1 MGIFQI
7 TNVFACR
14 LELLLSYFALI
25 RENGGFE
32 NNPLASRKVSVLLG
46 LLAAGKPVG
55 DKLSSKPYRIDTL
68 GFISSKIMKT
78 SVFDVIV
85 IGGGQAGIP
94 LAHALAE
101 ANQKTALIERSH
113 LGGSC
118 VNFGCTPT
126 KAVIASARVAHLARR
141 AEQFG
146 LRIPVVEVDFP
157 AVLERAKSIALE
169 SRTSLGKTFKKTD
182 NPQLIRGQ
190 ARIVGR
196 DEAEKFF
203 LVRVNESVL
212 KTKQIVLNTGT
223 RSFIP
228 EIEGIEDV
236 KVVHAGNW
244 LEMNELPEHIAILGG
259 SYIGLEMSQFYRRM
273 GSRVTVIET
282 NTRIASREDADVS
295 KALQKILE
303 NEKIEFRLKTK
314 LSRVKTKKDGKIMLA
329 FDDSNGAKTLTAS
342 HLFVAVGRKPNTDDL
357 GLESVGVKLDEKGIV
372 ETDERLATSV
382 EGIWAAGDI
391 RGGFQFTHTAWD
403 DYRILESQIVGDK
416 SRTTK
421 RIVPYAMFTDPELG
435 RVGLTEAEARATDKT
450 IKVNCYEMKSNGKA
464 REIGEPI
471 GFIKIIIDAQTE
483 RIIGAAVLA
492 SEGAEMV
499 HEYVD
504 LMNADASFTVLR
516 DSVHIHPT
524 LAEAVQSA
532 VKSF

>member
-1 MGIFQI
+1 
-7 TNVFACR
+7 
-14 LELLLSYFALI
+14 
-25 RENGGFE
+25 
-32 NNPLASRKVSVLLG
+32 
-46 LLAAGKPVG
+46 
-55 DKLSSKPYRIDTL
+55 
-68 GFISSKIMKT
+68 MKT

-94 LAHALAE
+94 LAHALVE
-101 ANQKTALIERSH
+101 AGNKIALIERSH

-141 AEQFG
+141 ATEFG
-146 LRIPVVEVDFP
+146 LRIPTVEVDFT
-157 AVLERAKSIALE
+157 AVLRRAKSIALE
-169 SRTSLGKTFKKTD
+169 SRTSLGKTFKKND
-182 NPQLIRGQ
+182 NPQLISGQ

-196 DEAEKFF
+196 DESEKIF
-203 LVRVNESVL
+203 LVRVNESIL

-228 EIEGIEDV
+228 EIEGIEAV
-236 KVVHAGNW
+236 KIVHAGNW

-282 NTRIASREDADVS
+282 SARIASREDADVS
-295 KALQKILE
+295 NALRKILE
-303 NEKIEFRLKTK
+303 SEKIEFRLEAKVA
-314 LSRVKTKKDGKIMLA
+314 RVKTKKDGKIMLA

-357 GLESVGVKLDEKGIV
+357 GLESVGIKLDEHGIV
-372 ETDERLATSV
+372 ETDERLATNV
-382 EGIWAAGDI
+382 KGIWAAGDI

-403 DYRILESQIVGDK
+403 DYRILESQMIGNK

-421 RIVPYAMFTDPELG
+421 RVVPYAMFTDPELG
-435 RVGLTEAEARATDKT
+435 RVGLTEKEAREKDVDFK
-450 IKVNCYEMKSNGKA
+450 ISRYEMKSNGKA

-471 GFIKIIIDAQTE
+471 GFIKVLIDAKTE
-483 RIIGAAVLA
+483 KIIGAAIL
-492 SEGAEMV
+492 SNGGAEMV

-504 LMNADASFTVLR
+504 MMNADASFTVLR

-524 LAEAVQSA
+524 LSEAVQSA
-532 VKSF
+532 VKPF